1 MQLISNLKMAAAA
14 LALCAGGTAV
24 AQGGPISILVGFPP
38 GGSTDL
44 VARVMGEHIGPALNR
59 SVVVENRPGAGGR
72 VAAAALKNSKPD
84 GSTYLVMPNASAVFN
99 HLLYSKE
106 TLGYD
111 VLTDMTPVAVFTS
124 GPIGLAVNADLG
136 VDTVSEYVEWIRK
149 NGGTGFF
156 GSAGQGGQ
164 THFSG
169 LAFGKAAGVPMTVVP
184 YRGNGPMV
192 TDLIGGQVPAGV
204 SVVVDLLPHIASGK
218 LKLLAI
224 FGDERS
230 PLVPDV
236 PTLREAGVDV
246 VAGDAWTGM
255 WARAGTPAAELQRMQ
270 AAVAQ
275 ALAKP
280 EVQETFRKASL
291 VPGTLAGA
299 RMKAKLDSEL
309 EFWAPIIK
317 ESGFKPDQ

>member
-1 MQLISNLKMAAAA
+1 MNLLLNMKAAVAA
-14 LALCAGGTAV
+14 LALCTGGAAA
-24 AQGGPISILVGFPP
+24 AQDGPISILVGFPP

-44 VARVMGEHIGPALNR
+44 VARVMAEPISQFLDRP
-59 SVVVENRPGAGGR
+59 VVVENRPGAGGR

-99 HLLYSKE
+99 HLLYSTD

-111 VLTDMTPVAVFTS
+111 VLTDMTPVAVFVS

-136 VDTVSEYVEWIRK
+136 VDTVEEYVAWIGK

-169 LAFGKAAGVPMTVVP
+169 LAFGKAADVPMTVVP

-192 TDLIGGQVPAGV
+192 TDLIGGQVPAGI

-224 FGDERS
+224 FGEERS

-236 PTLREAGVDV
+236 PTMREAGVDV

-255 WARAGTPAAELQRMQ
+255 WARAGTPEADLQRMRE
-270 AAVAQ
+270 AVAQ

-291 VPGTLAGA
+291 MPGTLAGA
-299 RMKAKLDSEL
+299 EMKAKLDNEL